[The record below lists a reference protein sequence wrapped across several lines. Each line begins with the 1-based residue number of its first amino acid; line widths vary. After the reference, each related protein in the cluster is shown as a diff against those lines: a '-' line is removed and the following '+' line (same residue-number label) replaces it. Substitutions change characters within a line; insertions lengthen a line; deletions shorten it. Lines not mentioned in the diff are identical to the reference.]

1 MSKRIF
7 LVEFDGYDPDT
18 ETVITHR
25 FCSGEGYQDG
35 EDWYEPRLIQ
45 PATFS
50 RSINTA
56 ELGGRQSIS
65 YGETLLAN
73 TDGILDYLVDDYFDG
88 REMRVYYG
96 REDGPRERFVM
107 LLRAQISAVAVEV
120 RQVSIR
126 LRDRAVTLDKPFSTA
141 KYGGTNVLPAGVD
154 GTPDDIKDQTKPVIY
169 GRVAL
174 MEPVLVN
181 TSLLIY
187 QVNNGPA
194 EVVNVFDGGAY
205 LAREDN
211 DYSSEVELTDENDD
225 PRPGYYKVWPA
236 GGYLRLGGRP
246 FSTLSVSCVDSW
258 NAREISAAGLL
269 RRIIEDAAEQRP
281 DTLQP
286 RTAADWHHFD
296 LQKLDEDN
304 GASLGVVVQP
314 DETTLSLLDRICAT
328 VGAFWGFDALGAL
341 RVIRFEEPSETAD
354 LEVDPW
360 ETIEAERE
368 PEAQVPFW
376 RVTLKADQNY
386 AVQDKTGL
394 AGVVPADRAA
404 WLGNQWRDSKA
415 EDTDIQSTRL
425 LAEEA
430 TYETLFNGIG
440 PAQAEAERR
449 LALFGVRRDVLT
461 LTLPQPSFYGDA
473 LDLGKTLK
481 FTADRFGYG
490 AGKNFLIIGIA
501 LDYARD
507 RVDLTLW
514 G

>member
-1 MSKRIF
+1 MPSRIF
-7 LVEFDGYDPDT
+7 LVEFDGYDPET
-18 ETVITHR
+18 ETLITHR
-25 FCSGEGYQDG
+25 FCSGEGYQSG
-35 EDWYEPRLIQ
+35 ADWYEPRLIQ

-73 TDGILDYLVDDYFDG
+73 TDWGLDYLADDFFDG

-96 REDGPRERFVM
+96 RPTDPRERFV
-107 LLRAQISAVAVEV
+107 LILRAQIAAVAVEL

-154 GTPDDIKDQTKPVIY
+154 GTPDDIKDQAKPVIF

-174 MEPVLVN
+174 MEPTLVN
-181 TSLLIY
+181 TSILIY

-205 LAREDN
+205 LARETD
-211 DYSSEVELTDENDD
+211 DYASEAELTDENNE

-258 NAREISAAGLL
+258 NASEISAAGLL
-269 RRIIEDAAEQRP
+269 RRIIEQAAAARP

-296 LQKLDEDN
+296 LAKLDTLN
-304 GASLGVVVQP
+304 AASLGVVVQP

-341 RVIRFEEPSETAD
+341 RVIRFDEPSATAD
-354 LEVDPW
+354 FTIDPF
-360 ETIEAERE
+360 EIITAERE
-368 PEAQVPFW
+368 PEAQAPYW
-376 RVTLKADQNY
+376 RVTIKADQNY

-415 EDTDIQSTRL
+415 EDTAVQEIRL
-425 LAEEA
+425 LAEEV
-430 TYETLFNGIG
+430 TYESLFNGIG
-440 PAQAEAERR
+440 AAKAEADRR
-449 LALFGVRRDVLT
+449 LNLFKVRRDIVSV
-461 LTLPQPSFYGDA
+461 TLPQPSFYGDA
-473 LDLGKTLK
+473 LDLGKTCKLVYP
-481 FTADRFGYG
+481 RLGYET
-490 AGKNFLIIGIA
+490 GKNMTVIGLSI
-501 LDYARD
+501 DYGNDKA
-507 RVDLTLW
+507 DLTLW